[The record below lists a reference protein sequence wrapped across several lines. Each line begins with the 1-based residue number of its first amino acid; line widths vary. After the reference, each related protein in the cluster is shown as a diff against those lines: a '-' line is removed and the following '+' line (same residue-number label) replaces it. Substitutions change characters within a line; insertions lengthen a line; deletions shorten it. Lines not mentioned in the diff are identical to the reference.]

1 MLDPDL
7 QANTERAVS
16 ATLLRMCGR
25 SPFFATLALHAKIKI
40 TDDMPTAATDGRDV
54 FVNPDFF
61 NGLSA
66 PAQEGLLLHEVLHAA
81 LLHVTRRGARDPK
94 LWNIAA
100 DIVVNG
106 MLMRDGYVIPDG
118 GIRDV
123 SKEHLATEEVYDLL
137 LRDADK
143 KPAPTLGMA
152 DLLDGTNGQGQPLDK
167 AEIEGQWQQALQQAL
182 QQAKLV
188 AEGSMQGD
196 MPAGLRRELNALDHA
211 QMDWRAL
218 LWRFLVQTPTDF
230 AAFDR
235 RFVGDGLYLETIS
248 GESVHVHA
256 CVDTSGSIN
265 KDDVTRFLSE
275 VQAILGAYPHLRCD
289 LYFADAALHG
299 PHLLT
304 AHALL
309 PTPIGGGGTDFR
321 PFFEHLDK
329 HVEPHAITVAIYLT
343 DGYGDFPAHPPALP
357 TLWVVTPG
365 GKDVD
370 QFPFGEVV
378 RLVEG

>member
-1 MLDPDL
+1 MLDPNL

-16 ATLLRMCGR
+16 ATLLHICGR

-40 TDDMPTAATDGRDV
+40 TDDLPTAATDGRDV

-61 NGLSA
+61 NGLST

-106 MLMRDGYVIPDG
+106 MLLRDGYVIPDG

-143 KPAPTLGMA
+143 RPAPSLGMA
-152 DLLDGTNGQGQPLDK
+152 DLMDDAGSPGQPASKADK
-167 AEIEGQWQQALQQAL
+167 AEIEGQWQQALQQAR
-182 QQAKLV
+182 QV
-188 AEGSMQGD
+188 AEGSLKGD
-196 MPAGLRRELNALDHA
+196 LPAGLRRELNALGRSRL
-211 QMDWRAL
+211 DWRAL

-248 GESVHVHA
+248 GESVHVHV

-265 KDDVTRFLSE
+265 KDDITRFLSE
-275 VQAILGAYPHLRCD
+275 VQAILGTYPHLRCD

-299 PHLLT
+299 PHVLT
-304 AHALL
+304 PHSPL
-309 PTPIGGGGTDFR
+309 PVPVGGGGTDFR

-343 DGYGDFPAHPPALP
+343 DGYGDSPPHAPALP

>member
-1 MLDPDL
+1 MIDPNL
-7 QANTERAVS
+7 QAVAERAVS
-16 ATLLRMCGR
+16 ATLLRICQR

-54 FVNPDFF
+54 FVNPTFF
-61 NGLSA
+61 NGLSV

-81 LLHVTRRGARDPK
+81 LLHVTRRATRDAK

-106 MLMRDGYVIPDG
+106 MLIGDGYVIPDG
-118 GIRDV
+118 GIRDA

-137 LRDADK
+137 LRDAGK
-143 KPAPTLGMA
+143 QPTLGMA
-152 DLLDGTNGQGQPLDK
+152 DLIDSAGADGNDQPMDK
-167 AEIEGQWQQALQQAL
+167 AAIEGQWKQALQQARM
-182 QQAKLV
+182 V
-188 AEGSMQGD
+188 AEGSLKGD
-196 MPAGLRRELNALDHA
+196 VPAGLRRELNALGRS
-211 QMDWRAL
+211 QLDWRAL

-248 GESVHVHA
+248 GESVYVHV
-256 CVDTSGSIN
+256 CVDTSGSISQ
-265 KDDVTRFLSE
+265 DDITRFLSE

-289 LYFADAALHG
+289 LYFADAKLHG

-304 AHALL
+304 AHSPL
-309 PTPIGGGGTDFR
+309 PTPVGGGGTDFR
-321 PFFEHLDK
+321 PFFAHLDK
-329 HVEPHAITVAIYLT
+329 TIEPHAITVAIYLT
-343 DGYGDFPAHPPALP
+343 DGYGDFPAHPAALP
-357 TLWVVTPG
+357 TLWVVTPD
-365 GKDVD
+365 GKDLD

-378 RLVEG
+378 RLVG